1 MCVGLFVEDRSR
13 RYVCGVDV
21 CVGGCL
27 ARKCKEG
34 MCVGVVGVCVSRWCG
49 QVGVRVRVRGA
60 CGCAFRG
67 SVWKQVAC
75 VYSCTCMRLFCL
87 HVKQQCGEKMCIC
100 A

>member
-67 SVWKQVAC
+67 SVWKQVALRVFMY
-75 VYSCTCMRLFCL
+75 VYAIILFAR
-87 HVKQQCGEKMCIC
+87 QATMW
-100 A
+100 